1 MGSLQYDGTYITELK
16 ETYEG
21 MPFFRKYID
30 RTEYT
35 IYQHLMEHPHPNLVT
50 VYRLTDHYV
59 DMELLTPI
67 RETMYDEETM
77 RTAASAAKDHLQ
89 RVGVFYMDWKTD
101 NLGITSQ
108 GQYRL
113 FDFDG
118 SGFFYTDWV
127 LEPKR
132 YWSYRQA
139 LEHGLTDP
147 KEMDDYAFDLNLC
160 TRQKMKE

>member
-1 MGSLQYDGTYITELK
+1 MVSLQYDGTYITDLK

-21 MPFFRKYID
+21 VPFFRKYID
-30 RTEYT
+30 MTEYK
-35 IYQHLMEHPHPNLVT
+35 IYQLLMETPHPNLVT
-50 VYRLTDHYV
+50 VYRLTETYV

-67 RETMYDEETM
+67 REIVYDEETM
-77 RTAASAAKDHLQ
+77 VAAASAAKDHLQ
-89 RVGVFYMDWKTD
+89 RVGIVYMDWKTD
-101 NLGITSQ
+101 NLGITDQ

-118 SGFFYTDWV
+118 SGVFYTDWIM
-127 LEPKR
+127 EPKR

-147 KEMDDYAFDLNLC
+147 KEMDDYAFDLNLR
-160 TRQKMKE
+160 TSKKD